1 MATTEK
7 HESRIASFFRKRRLS
22 VLDATDRSEEWYIHL
37 SPAGF
42 MAALVA
48 VVIVLFIGVSIL
60 VSYTPLLEFIPGY
73 RANANRSREGL
84 IANIMRMD
92 SMERQMRDMLTYNQ
106 NIALI
111 MDGKTPVVRTIANA
125 DSTRLDKTLVMPSY
139 EDSLLRAQ
147 MEGDGP
153 YSLHSTQAQP
163 GKSGKIEMTAPMT
176 GIVTSS
182 FDIRQNRF
190 GVTIAATPGAQV
202 VAAAD
207 GTAAM
212 SIWSPDGGYTLV
224 VQHSDN
230 LLSIYRHLSKISV
243 SAGQRIISGEV
254 LGTNGDPDESDG
266 DTNQIM
272 FELWHEGKPV
282 DPESYIIFQ

>member
-1 MATTEK
+1 
-7 HESRIASFFRKRRLS
+7 
-22 VLDATDRSEEWYIHL
+22 
-37 SPAGF
+37 
-42 MAALVA
+42 
-48 VVIVLFIGVSIL
+48 
-60 VSYTPLLEFIPGY
+60 
-73 RANANRSREGL
+73 
-84 IANIMRMD
+84 
-92 SMERQMRDMLTYNQ
+92 YNQ

-153 YSLHSTQAQP
+153 YSLHRTQAQP